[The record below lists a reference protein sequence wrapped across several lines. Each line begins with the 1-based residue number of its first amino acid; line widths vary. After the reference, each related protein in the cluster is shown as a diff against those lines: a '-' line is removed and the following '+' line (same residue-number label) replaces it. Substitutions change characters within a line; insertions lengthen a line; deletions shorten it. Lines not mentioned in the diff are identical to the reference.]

1 MAVIITA
8 QAAEPNGDGT
18 FWLDSRGI
26 ILRMNQSMSE
36 PSRPDGNEPPKR
48 DWLAIWSAIVRA
60 GLGERLLTAASAIVT
75 AVLFFIVVWLMNSFF
90 VLRSERIGGPSG
102 GSSAAP
108 YYMDAVLPYYDP
120 SYPMNET
127 LPLNAGLTRR
137 STSHTDLPM
146 KPRYEVRTYHVVRGD
161 TVIGIAEK
169 FNLKPST
176 IFWGNPYTLHD
187 DPHALLEGM
196 DINIL
201 PVDGVYT
208 EWHEGDG
215 LNTVAEVYGVTPES
229 IIEFPANGLSLET
242 IGDFSNPNIPAGKWL
257 VVPGGTRSLLT
268 WSAPFVTRENP
279 AVASI
284 YGPGACESVMDGPVG
299 SGTFLWPTS
308 ERYIS
313 GYDYSEASNHRAID
327 IGGKMGN
334 PIYSAD
340 AGVIVY
346 AGWNDWGYGNV
357 LMVDHGNGWQT
368 LYAHLE
374 SYNVQCGYYV
384 GPGDIIG
391 AMGSTG
397 NSSGPHLHYE
407 MRYNG
412 VPQNPHN
419 FY

>member
-1 MAVIITA
+1 MN
-8 QAAEPNGDGT
+8 QAASDFSGKETPPGK
-18 FWLDSRGI
+18 
-26 ILRMNQSMSE
+26 
-36 PSRPDGNEPPKR
+36 PPKR
-48 DWLAIWSAIVRA
+48 DWLTLWLDIVRA
-60 GLGERLLTAASAIVT
+60 GLGERLLNVASAVVT
-75 AVLFFIVVWLMNSFF
+75 ILLFFVVVWLMNSFF
-90 VLRSERIGGPSG
+90 VMQSDPIAQQRNAPEKFTYNGDAILPYFDPSFPANELLYLNQGMTRI
-102 GSSAAP
+102 SSA
-108 YYMDAVLPYYDP
+108 
-120 SYPMNET
+120 
-127 LPLNAGLTRR
+127 
-137 STSHTDLPM
+137 HTDLPA
-146 KPRYEVRTYHVVRGD
+146 KPRADVRTYHVLKGD

-215 LNTVAEVYGVTPES
+215 LNTVAEVYGVTPEA
-229 IIEFPANGLSLET
+229 IIEYPANGLSLET
-242 IGDFSNPNIPAGKWL
+242 IGDYANPNIPAGKWL

-284 YGPGACESVMDGPVG
+284 YGPGACASVMDGPVG
-299 SGTFLWPTS
+299 SGSFIWPTS
-308 ERYIS
+308 EHYIS
-313 GYDYSEASNHRAID
+313 GYDYSEESNHRAID
-327 IGGKMGN
+327 IGGKLGN
-334 PIYSAD
+334 PVYSAD

-357 LMVDHGNGWQT
+357 VMVDHGNGWQT
-368 LYAHLE
+368 LYAHLD

-391 AMGSTG
+391 AVGTTG

-412 VPQNPHN
+412 IPQNPNN

>member
-1 MAVIITA
+1 MN
-8 QAAEPNGDGT
+8 QATPDFSGKANPNG
-18 FWLDSRGI
+18 
-26 ILRMNQSMSE
+26 Q
-36 PSRPDGNEPPKR
+36 PPKR
-48 DWLAIWSAIVRA
+48 GWLALWLSIVRA
-60 GLGERLLTAASAIVT
+60 GLGERLLNVASAVVT
-75 AVLFFIVVWLMNSFF
+75 ILLFFVVVWLMNSFF
-90 VLRSERIGGPSG
+90 VMQSDPVAEQRADPNQFAYSG
-102 GSSAAP
+102 
-108 YYMDAVLPYYDP
+108 DAILPYYDP
-120 SYPMNET
+120 SYPENEL
-127 LPLNAGLTRR
+127 LPLNQGLSRI
-137 STSHTDLPM
+137 SSAHTDLPA
-146 KPRYEVRTYHVVRGD
+146 KPRTDVRTYHVLKGD

-187 DPHALLEGM
+187 DPHALIEGM

-215 LNTVAEVYGVTPES
+215 LNTVAEVYGVTPEA
-229 IIEFPANGLSLET
+229 IIEYPANGLSLET
-242 IGDFSNPNIPAGKWL
+242 IGDYANPNIPAGKWL
-257 VVPGGTRSLLT
+257 VVPGGSRSLLT

-284 YGPGACESVMDGPVG
+284 YGPGACASVMDGPVG
-299 SGTFLWPTS
+299 SGSFIWPSS
-308 ERYIS
+308 EHYIS
-313 GYDYSEASNHRAID
+313 GYDYSEESNHRAID

-357 LMVDHGNGWQT
+357 VMVDHGNGWQT

>member
-1 MAVIITA
+1 MN
-8 QAAEPNGDGT
+8 QAASDFSGKETPPGK
-18 FWLDSRGI
+18 
-26 ILRMNQSMSE
+26 
-36 PSRPDGNEPPKR
+36 PPKR
-48 DWLAIWSAIVRA
+48 DWLTLWLDIVRA
-60 GLGERLLTAASAIVT
+60 GLGERLLNVASAVVT
-75 AVLFFIVVWLMNSFF
+75 ILLFFVVVWLMNSFF
-90 VLRSERIGGPSG
+90 VMQSDPIAQQRN
-102 GSSAAP
+102 AP
-108 YYMDAVLPYYDP
+108 EQFTYNGDAILPYYDP
-120 SYPMNET
+120 SFPANE
-127 LPLNAGLTRR
+127 LLHLNQGMTRI
-137 STSHTDLPM
+137 SSAHTDLPA
-146 KPRYEVRTYHVVRGD
+146 KPRSDVRTYHVLKGD

-215 LNTVAEVYGVTPES
+215 LNTVAEVYGVAPEA
-229 IIEFPANGLSLET
+229 IIEYPANGLSLET
-242 IGDFSNPNIPAGKWL
+242 IGDYANPNIPAGKWL

-284 YGPGACESVMDGPVG
+284 YGPGACASVMDGPVG
-299 SGTFLWPTS
+299 SGSFIWPTS
-308 ERYIS
+308 EHYIS
-313 GYDYSEASNHRAID
+313 GYDYSEESNHRAID
-327 IGGKMGN
+327 IGGKLGN
-334 PIYSAD
+334 PVYSAD

-357 LMVDHGNGWQT
+357 VMVDHGNGWQT
-368 LYAHLE
+368 LYAHLD

-391 AMGSTG
+391 AVGTTG

-412 VPQNPHN
+412 IPQNPNN

>member
-1 MAVIITA
+1 
-8 QAAEPNGDGT
+8 
-18 FWLDSRGI
+18 
-26 ILRMNQSMSE
+26 MNQAT
-36 PSRPDGNEPPKR
+36 PDFSGKETPNDKPPKR
-48 DWLAIWSAIVRA
+48 GWLTLWLTIVRA
-60 GLGERLLTAASAIVT
+60 GLGERLLTVASAVVT
-75 AVLFFIVVWLMNSFF
+75 ILLFFVVVWLMNSFF
-90 VLRSERIGGPSG
+90 VMQSDPISQQRSDPNQFTYSR
-102 GSSAAP
+102 
-108 YYMDAVLPYYDP
+108 DAILPYYDP
-120 SYPMNET
+120 SFPQNEL
-127 LPLNAGLTRR
+127 LPLNLGVGRISSA
-137 STSHTDLPM
+137 HTDLPA
-146 KPRYEVRTYHVVRGD
+146 KPRSDVRTYHVLKGD

-215 LNTVAEVYGVTPES
+215 LNTVAEVYGVTPEA
-229 IIEFPANGLSLET
+229 IIEYPANGLSLET
-242 IGDFSNPNIPAGKWL
+242 IGDYANPNIPAGKWL
-257 VVPGGTRSLLT
+257 VVPGGSRSLLT

-284 YGPGACESVMDGPVG
+284 YGPGACSSVMDGPVG
-299 SGTFLWPTS
+299 SGSFIWPSS
-308 ERYIS
+308 EHYIS

-357 LMVDHGNGWQT
+357 VMVDHGNGWQT
-368 LYAHLE
+368 LYAHLD

-407 MRYNG
+407 MRYSG
-412 VPQNPHN
+412 VPQNPNN